1 MLYLWVQWPRVW
13 SQDWAEHIKWHKMA
27 KCEKEDV
34 QSRVCGRIAALE
46 WLFFTCYCSFCHL
59 TSDWLMT
66 LSAGLS
72 LADDKWWHVGCKVLT
87 MSLHVPLHWSHQIM
101 PRASW
106 EPHTMDNTLTP
117 SHVANL
123 VTKKLLQQSTKFFL
137 RAIIEHR
144 HQVAV
149 SSHGYWEKRVR
160 AGWRQIPLNGLP
172 WTGIIEQKYEETEV
186 LECNINCLMTV
197 GQLPVIN
204 SRSSPGGPA
213 IRGHLACPC
222 VCSSCQIR
230 LLITPG

>member
-149 SSHGYWEKRVR
+149 SSHGYWEKRER

-172 WTGIIEQKYEETEV
+172 WTGIMEQKCKSMKRLRSWNAT
-186 LECNINCLMTV
+186 LIAWW
-197 GQLPVIN
+197 QLVNFLLLTLGHPPVARP
-204 SRSSPGGPA
+204 SGDTWHVPVFARA
-213 IRGHLACPC
+213 VKLDF
-222 VCSSCQIR
+222 
-230 LLITPG
+230 